1 MQEIS
6 YITERIELTLGENTT
21 LQYLLS
27 NVANMP
33 YKEGKILLNNCLE
46 CLEVKIHRKC
56 TTNCECNVQA
66 MCVFFG
72 EWKPSVGILK
82 LLLFR
87 LIKPIFD
94 QEILIHI
101 YHEEIA
107 SLTKLLAAYLNDIEI
122 LSSVRSK

>member
-27 NVANMP
+27 NVASMP

-46 CLEVKIHRKC
+46 CLEVKIHKKC

-72 EWKPSVGILK
+72 EWKTFGWN
-82 LLLFR
+82 
-87 LIKPIFD
+87 IK
-94 QEILIHI
+94 
-101 YHEEIA
+101 A
-107 SLTKLLAAYLNDIEI
+107 SSFQTNKTYF
-122 LSSVRSK
+122 

>member
-1 MQEIS
+1 M
-6 YITERIELTLGENTT
+6 
-21 LQYLLS
+21 
-27 NVANMP
+27 
-33 YKEGKILLNNCLE
+33 
-46 CLEVKIHRKC
+46 
-56 TTNCECNVQA
+56 
-66 MCVFFG
+66 G

-107 SLTKLLAAYLNDIEI
+107 SLTKLRAGNVKCIF
-122 LSSVRSK
+122 K

>member
-27 NVANMP
+27 NVASMP

-87 LIKPIFD
+87 LIHLF
-94 QEILIHI
+94 LIKKYQFTYI
-101 YHEEIA
+101 MKRLQVSQNY
-107 SLTKLLAAYLNDIEI
+107 
-122 LSSVRSK
+122 